1 VSFFVP
7 ARLRESAAS
16 SGAEGERWLADLPDR
31 VAALEREW
39 SLTVE
44 RAFDADT
51 ACSWVAPARLADGSE
66 AVLKIGIPHREA
78 RHEAA
83 ALRVIDGR
91 GAVRLLRVS
100 EDGFTLLLERCVPG
114 HDLWSLGEEEANAVG
129 TGILRQLWREV
140 PPGAPFELLSDLAAA
155 WCESLPR
162 EAPAAGYEAE
172 VVARAVEMAREL
184 AGSQPRLVLLHGD
197 FHPGNVLAAQREPW
211 LAIDCKPLMGD
222 PAYDLAQWL
231 GNRCEAA
238 EGSSDPVGV
247 MRRQIDQFC
256 DLLGLDGGGEGG
268 WAFVKSLGWDWGP
281 ASARLLR
288 EVVSG

>member
-1 VSFFVP
+1 MSFFVP
-7 ARLRESAAS
+7 VRLRESAAS
-16 SGAEGERWLADLPDR
+16 SGVEGVDWLERLPGR
-31 VAALEREW
+31 VAELEREW
-39 SLTVE
+39 ALTVE
-44 RAFDADT
+44 RAFDANT
-51 ACSWVAPARLADGSE
+51 ECSWVAPARLADGSE

-83 ALRVIDGR
+83 ALRIIDGR

-129 TGILRQLWREV
+129 AGILRQLWREA
-140 PPGAPFELLSDLAAA
+140 PEGAPFERLSDLAAE

-162 EAPAAGYEAE
+162 EAPAAGYAAE
-172 VVARAVEMAREL
+172 VVARAVGMAREL
-184 AGSQPRLVLLHGD
+184 AGSQPRGVLLHGD
-197 FHPGNVLAAQREPW
+197 FHPGNVLAAEREPW
-211 LAIDCKPLMGD
+211 LAIDCKPLVGD

-238 EGSSDPVGV
+238 EQSADPVGV
-247 MRRQIDQFC
+247 IRRQIDQFC
-256 DLLGLDGGGEGG
+256 DLLGLDVARVAG

-288 EVVSG
+288 AVAGA